1 MPKKFENKK
10 LNKEDHAKV
19 DKYASMARQAFEGA
33 GVLGLCFITIKKVPW
48 QKVGGTIGKIV
59 FRG

>member
-19 DKYASMARQAFEGA
+19 DKDTNMARGALKSA

-48 QKVGGTIGKIV
+48 KKVGGAINKVV
-59 FRG
+59 FKG

>member
-19 DKYASMARQAFEGA
+19 DKYASMARQSFEGA